1 MKTTRSL
8 LFLGIALLA
17 IALFLTPVNFIA
29 LAFAVGLTV
38 WTMLQYRRVPRTLE
52 PTRSLHL
59 PIAPA
64 VIQEKSQFHRM
75 AA

>member
-8 LFLGIALLA
+8 LFLGIAPLA

-38 WTMLQYRRVPRTLE
+38 WTILQYSRVPRTLQLAR
-52 PTRSLHL
+52 PVHL

-64 VIQEKSQFHRM
+64 IVREKQQLHQM

>member
-8 LFLGIALLA
+8 LFLGIAPLA

-38 WTMLQYRRVPRTLE
+38 WTILQYRRVPRTLSLAR
-52 PTRSLHL
+52 PLHL
-59 PIAPA
+59 PLAPA
-64 VIQEKSQFHRM
+64 GIQEKRRFHRM

>member
-29 LAFAVGLTV
+29 LAFALGLAA
-38 WTMLQYRRVPRTLE
+38 WTIVQYRSVPRTLQLSR
-52 PTRSLHL
+52 PLHL

-64 VIQEKSQFHRM
+64 VIQEKRPLHRM